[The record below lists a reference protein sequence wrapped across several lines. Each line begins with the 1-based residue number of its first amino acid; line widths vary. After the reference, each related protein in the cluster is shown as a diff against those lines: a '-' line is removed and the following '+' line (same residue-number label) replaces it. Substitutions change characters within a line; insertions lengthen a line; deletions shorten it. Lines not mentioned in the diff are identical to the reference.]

1 MTEELAPVTPLF
13 GASPAGRPRSV
24 GAHAGPDASA
34 GAAAGETATSTE
46 LPESVAPGAERPEAR
61 SRAVSG
67 SPRLVSIPG
76 GQGET
81 QAFTAVVPAG
91 MDAESRERLVSEAQE
106 TLVRALARSDRS
118 TEEARRLLRDWRG
131 EDPKGA
137 QAPED
142 GTDEAAEYEE
152 FLRLDDDEI
161 EQVIDRCTELGYL
174 DDLRLAELVV
184 HKSRDKKRSGIQG
197 VERALRDRHISAEA
211 MQEVLAEVD
220 RDDELER
227 AKELA
232 VERARRV
239 KGVEPDAAIRRIA
252 GFLSRRGY
260 SSGVAFTAAREAVN
274 GSSRPSSRPS
284 SGSTGVFFGATPV
297 E

>member
-13 GASPAGRPRSV
+13 GASPAGRQR
-24 GAHAGPDASA
+24 AA
-34 GAAAGETATSTE
+34 GADADLGAVPSSTIPAAADSAASGVDGPET
-46 LPESVAPGAERPEAR
+46 RPSSSAN
-61 SRAVSG
+61 G

-76 GQGET
+76 GQGDA

-91 MDAESRERLVSEAQE
+91 MDAESRERLIGEAQE

-142 GTDEAAEYEE
+142 GTEEAAEYEE
-152 FLRLDDDEI
+152 SLRLDDTEI

-197 VERALRDRHISAEA
+197 VERALRDRHIAAEA

-227 AKELA
+227 ARELA

-260 SSGVAFTAAREAVN
+260 SSGVAFTAAREAVQ
-274 GSSRPSSRPS
+274 GGSRPSRS
-284 SGSTGVFFGATPV
+284 SNGSAGVFFGASPV

>member
-13 GASPAGRPRSV
+13 GASSAGRQRPADV
-24 GAHAGPDASA
+24 DAGGASTGPAS
-34 GAAAGETATSTE
+34 SDDVS
-46 LPESVAPGAERPEAR
+46 SVAEEPVARPRQSA
-61 SRAVSG
+61 STG
-67 SPRLVSIPG
+67 PRLVSIPG
-76 GQGET
+76 GQGDA
-81 QAFTAVVPAG
+81 QAFTAAVPAG
-91 MDAESRERLVSEAQE
+91 MDAESRVRFVEEAQE

-118 TEEARRLLRDWRG
+118 IEEARRLLRDWRG

-152 FLRLDDDEI
+152 SLRLDDNEI
-161 EQVIDRCTELGYL
+161 EQVIERCTELGYL
-174 DDLRLAELVV
+174 DDLRLAELLI
-184 HKSRDKKRSGIQG
+184 HKARDKKRAGIQG
-197 VERALRDRHISAEA
+197 VERALRDRHISSDA
-211 MQEVLAEVD
+211 MQEALAEVD

-227 AKELA
+227 ARELA
-232 VERARRV
+232 AERVRRV

-260 SSGVAFTAAREAVN
+260 SSGVAFAAAREAVQ
-274 GSSRPSSRPS
+274 GGSRPSRPS
-284 SGSTGVFFGATPV
+284 SGSAGVFFGATPV

>member
-1 MTEELAPVTPLF
+1 MTDELAPVTPLF
-13 GASPAGRPRSV
+13 GASSAGRQRSSE
-24 GAHAGPDASA
+24 ADASA
-34 GAAAGETATSTE
+34 ASTS
-46 LPESVAPGAERPEAR
+46 PEPPA
-61 SRAVSG
+61 AVSSQDEEPVARPRHSAST

-76 GQGET
+76 GQGDA

-152 FLRLDDDEI
+152 SLRLDDDEI

-197 VERALRDRHISAEA
+197 VERALRERHISAEA

-260 SSGVAFTAAREAVN
+260 SSGVAFAAAREAVQ
-274 GSSRPSSRPS
+274 GGSRPSRPS
-284 SGSTGVFFGATPV
+284 SGSAGVFFGATPV